1 MEDLESCRARNVYLK
16 MEGAKSVLLMSI
28 EGASRVNTD
37 KRILQFLISKRPES
51 ALLGQLGRILDK
63 SCIIFKNI

>member
-1 MEDLESCRARNVYLK
+1 

-37 KRILQFLISKRPES
+37 ERILQFLISKRPES
-51 ALLGQLGRILDK
+51 AFLGQLGRILDK